1 MASRKRRR
9 RGNQHECSSEEGSEC
24 SSEEESD
31 YEDCD
36 DAVWR
41 ALRKVQRETSC
52 STKTL
57 LSTLRAITP
66 FLKVDVVSNARRT
79 EKSMFD
85 RSGTTCLKLNG
96 CIHCDSFVFFTVR

>member
-1 MASRKRRR
+1 MVSRKRRR
-9 RGNQHECSSEEGSEC
+9 RRGNLHECSSEEGSEC

-36 DAVWR
+36 DALWR

-66 FLKVDVVSNARRT
+66 FLKVDVVSNG
-79 EKSMFD
+79 KKHV
-85 RSGTTCLKLNG
+85 RS
-96 CIHCDSFVFFTVR
+96 